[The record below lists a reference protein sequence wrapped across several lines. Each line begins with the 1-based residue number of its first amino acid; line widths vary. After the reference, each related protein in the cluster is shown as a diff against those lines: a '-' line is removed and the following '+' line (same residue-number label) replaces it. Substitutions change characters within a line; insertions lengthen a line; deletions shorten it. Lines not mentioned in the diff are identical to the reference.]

1 MHGYADMTSEYRT
14 LPTPEHGQAIADRLR
29 EVEDTRRRADE
40 FLRENPTSLQNSLL
54 QSFESCEPS
63 QFQSHYPYSLPPSP
77 DYDSQAHDDGPSHL
91 YAPSFQEERKEV
103 PVPQEH
109 HYPEHHNSE
118 ATISV
123 EQPLDGPQ
131 LIPVQ
136 QETMMEPS
144 WSVPALAVD
153 GDYGH
158 WQQPQYAWPQ
168 QMQFAPAS
176 TSFEN
181 GASTSSHG
189 LNRTQA
195 WVSEVQNQSFDESDS
210 PELVH
215 PRPVRGYLPSWCSP
229 TIQTEDVQDVPAVA
243 EYAVATAAGDT
254 APVVYDDA
262 GSQEQSNAEALD
274 SSALLF
280 QPAPPAIM
288 SGTDNVSHDVYNYY
302 AEPDHSLPPVFDFGN
317 DDFQWEFQPPPN
329 VPQPPLGTF
338 YDPSWYGMRGYG
350 GHASF

>member
-1 MHGYADMTSEYRT
+1 M
-14 LPTPEHGQAIADRLR
+14 
-29 EVEDTRRRADE
+29 VDE
-40 FLRENPTSLQNSLL
+40 FLRENPTFLQENLL
-54 QSFESCEPS
+54 PSFESYEPS
-63 QFQSHYPYSLPPSP
+63 HFQPYHPYSLPPSP
-77 DYDSQAHDDGPSHL
+77 DYDSQTHDDGPSHL
-91 YAPSFQEERKEV
+91 YAPSFQEERTEV
-103 PVPQEH
+103 PAPQDYD
-109 HYPEHHNSE
+109 YPEYLNSE
-118 ATISV
+118 PTIAV

-131 LIPVQ
+131 PMPTQ
-136 QETMMEPS
+136 QEAMMPPS
-144 WSVPALAVD
+144 WSVPAPVID

-168 QMQFAPAS
+168 QMQTAPAS

-181 GASTSSHG
+181 GAPSSSHG

-195 WVSEVQNQSFDESDS
+195 WVSAVQNQSFDESAS
-210 PELVH
+210 SKLVH

-229 TIQTEDVQDVPAVA
+229 TIQTEDVQEDVP
-243 EYAVATAAGDT
+243 YAVATAAGDT
-254 APVVYDDA
+254 APVDYDDS
-262 GSQEQSNAEALD
+262 GSQEQSNAEVLD

-288 SGTDNVSHDVYNYY
+288 SGTDNVSHDVYDYY
-302 AEPDHSLPPVFDFGN
+302 PEPDHSLPPVFDFGN

-350 GHASF
+350 GHASS